1 MPRGRRK
8 VAAKDYDT
16 LIQVSEEKIQKLTAE
31 LKEEKANLKK
41 LKKDKIVF
49 DEIREKEEKEAR
61 LKKIAKLIET
71 YGVLSSIPSKLLDIY
86 RETDIDFRKVQWIIR
101 EVDAE
106 MKKENNEKGMVFKL
120 VPDEEETN

>member
-31 LKEEKANLKK
+31 LKAEKANLKK

-61 LKKIAKLIET
+61 LKKIAELIE
-71 YGVLSSIPSKLLDIY
+71 PSGKSLDEIEAY
-86 RETDIDFRKVQWIIR
+86 FNTSESH
-101 EVDAE
+101 E
-106 MKKENNEKGMVFKL
+106 
-120 VPDEEETN
+120 

>member
-61 LKKIAKLIET
+61 LKKIAELIET
-71 YGVLSSIPSKLLDIY
+71 SGKSLDEIEAY
-86 RETDIDFRKVQWIIR
+86 CNTSESH
-101 EVDAE
+101 E
-106 MKKENNEKGMVFKL
+106 
-120 VPDEEETN
+120 

>member
-61 LKKIAKLIET
+61 LKKIAELIET
-71 YGVLSSIPSKLLDIY
+71 SGKSL
-86 RETDIDFRKVQWIIR
+86 
-101 EVDAE
+101 
-106 MKKENNEKGMVFKL
+106 NEIEAYFNTS
-120 VPDEEETN
+120 ESHE

>member
-8 VAAKDYDT
+8 VAAKDYDS
-16 LIQVSEEKIQKLTAE
+16 LIQISEEKIQKLTAE

-61 LKKIAKLIET
+61 LKKIAELIET
-71 YGVLSSIPSKLLDIY
+71 SGKSLDEIESY
-86 RETDIDFRKVQWIIR
+86 FNASESH
-101 EVDAE
+101 E
-106 MKKENNEKGMVFKL
+106 
-120 VPDEEETN
+120 